1 MARSTGRSQAGTL
14 KRRLLVWHAVAVV
27 AVLLG
32 LGVVLDRVLEHYF
45 VSQLTDSLVSEAR
58 AVQESLPGS
67 GSLQPGV
74 LRLGRAMAVRITVIR
89 TDGVVLADSE
99 HDPATMENHRTR
111 PEIQQALAGHLGVS
125 SRRSATIGI
134 SFRYV
139 ALPPEE
145 GRIVRVALPLTAVQS
160 RLRSVRVILSVGFA
174 LAALAGILV
183 LSIVARG
190 VSGPL
195 RRMADAVG
203 ATTGRGGPPTI
214 PEEGT
219 EELVLLSRTINRMSD
234 EVAAR
239 IQAVDKARGARDAIL
254 SSLEEGIVLF
264 DAEGAVLY
272 ANPRAAGLLGGP
284 PREVRSLSPSAL
296 REMVFAATDGAPP
309 KQREIVVGPAAWTLR
324 VSAIRIPGDGT
335 VLLVLR
341 DVTQARRLEAVRRDF
356 VANASHELKT
366 PAASIQALAETI
378 SSAVADDPEAVARF
392 SDQLEREAIR
402 LSRLISDLLDL
413 SMLEGEPAVRSH
425 LLLDELIVEEAER
438 LRARAER
445 ASLTLLVEAGEPVVV
460 KGSPRDLALM
470 VRNLVE
476 NAVQYTRPGGLVEVK
491 LDADD
496 REALVM
502 VRDTGIGIPS
512 RDQPR
517 IFERFYRVDRA
528 RSRETG
534 GTGLGLSIV
543 KHVAEGHG
551 GTVAL
556 ESELGAGSTFTVRLP
571 LEDEKEKSNGP
582 E

>member
-1 MARSTGRSQAGTL
+1 M
-14 KRRLLVWHAVAVV
+14 VWHALAVLTM
-27 AVLLG
+27 LLG

-45 VSQLTDSLVSEAR
+45 VSQLTDSLISEAR
-58 AVQESLPGS
+58 GVQQSLPGS
-67 GSLQPGV
+67 GPLQQDV
-74 LRLGRAMAVRITVIR
+74 VRLGRAMAVRITVVR

-111 PEIQQALAGHLGVS
+111 PEIRQALLGRIGVS

-134 SFRYV
+134 PFRYV
-139 ALPPEE
+139 ALLPDG
-145 GRIVRVALPLTAVQS
+145 GRMVRVAIPLTAVQS
-160 RLRSVRVILSVGFA
+160 KVRSVRVILAVGFA

-183 LSIVARG
+183 LSLVARG
-190 VSGPL
+190 VSRPL
-195 RRMADAVG
+195 RRMADLVG
-203 ATTGRGGPPTI
+203 ATVAGGGAPRI

-219 EELVLLSRTINRMSD
+219 QELVLLAGTINRMGD

-239 IQAVDKARGARDAIL
+239 IQAMDKTRAARDAIL

-272 ANPRAAGLLGGP
+272 ANPRAARLLGGP
-284 PREVRSLSPSAL
+284 PREVRSLSPSTL
-296 REMVFAATDGAPP
+296 REMVAAASDGSPP
-309 KQREIVVGPAAWTLR
+309 QQREIVVGPAAWTLR
-324 VSAIRIPGDGT
+324 ASAIRIPGDGT

-378 SSAVADDPEAVARF
+378 SFAVSDDPQAVARF
-392 SDQLEREAIR
+392 SDQLEREATR

-413 SMLEGEPAVRSH
+413 SMLEGEPAARSQIR
-425 LLLDELIVEEAER
+425 LDELVAEEAER
-438 LRARAER
+438 LGTRAER
-445 ASLTLLVEAGEPVVV
+445 AGLSLLVEASEPVVV
-460 KGSPRDLALM
+460 KGSPRDLGLM
-470 VRNLVE
+470 VRNVVE
-476 NAVQYTRPGGLVEVK
+476 NAVQYTRPGGLVEVR
-491 LDADD
+491 LHADE
-496 REALVM
+496 REAVLS

-551 GTVAL
+551 GTVAVQ
-556 ESELGAGSTFTVRLP
+556 SELGAGSTFTVRLP
-571 LEDEKEKSNGP
+571 LSSETEADAPGGLGAESP
-582 E
+582 MP